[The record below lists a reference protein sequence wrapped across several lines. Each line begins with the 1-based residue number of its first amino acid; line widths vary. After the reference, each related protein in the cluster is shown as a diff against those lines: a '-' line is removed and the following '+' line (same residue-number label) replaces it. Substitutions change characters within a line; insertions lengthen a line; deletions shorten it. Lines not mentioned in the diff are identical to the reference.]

1 MIVIPSK
8 LTHEE
13 FCKKVYE
20 NYGDKFSIVSEYKN
34 ANDFVDVKHN
44 ECGTVFPIRAS
55 KLSYTKGNVQ
65 CPCEYG
71 KRFDKDVN
79 SIYATDKEFAKL
91 LANQEDALKY
101 AIHSSAKVDFICPQ
115 CGSIVKNKR
124 ISDTYK
130 RGITCRHCSDN
141 IPFAERLM
149 YSLLEIKSDILDDN
163 QFIFDKTFDWS
174 QRKEYDFYFR
184 INGITYIVEMN
195 GEQHYIEI
203 QNSKICSDLS
213 YQKENDMFKK
223 NLAISNGI
231 LETNYI
237 QIDCR
242 ISDYMFIKDNII
254 HSKLFEI
261 LGLHDFDWNACFQQS
276 TTSLLVK
283 VAKLWNSGIKDVKA
297 LKEQTGLSDTAIY
310 KFLCRGRD
318 IGLCDYENIVKTK
331 VRCINDNIVFDSIT
345 EAVKYYNIKS
355 NNISAVCRKLRKY
368 YGTHPITKEH
378 LLWEYA

>member
-20 NYGDKFSIVSEYKN
+20 KYGDKFSIVSQYTN
-34 ANDFVDVKHN
+34 SSGLVDVKHN
-44 ECGTVFPIRAS
+44 KCGTVFPIQAS
-55 KLSYTKGNVQ
+55 KLSYKKGNVQ

-91 LANQEDALKY
+91 LVNQEDALKY
-101 AIHSSAKVDFICPQ
+101 TVHSSEKIDFKCPQ

-124 ISDTYK
+124 ISDTYR
-130 RGITCRHCSDN
+130 RGLTCRHCSDN

-149 YSLLEIKSDILDDN
+149 YSLLEMKTDMLDN
-163 QFIFDKTFDWS
+163 NEFVFDKTFDWS
-174 QRKEYDFYFR
+174 QRKEYDFYFC
-184 INGITYIVEMN
+184 ISGISYIVEMN
-195 GEQHYIEI
+195 GEQHYIER
-203 QNSKICSDLS
+203 QNSKICSNLA
-213 YQKENDMFKK
+213 YQQENDMFKK
-223 NLAISNGI
+223 DLAIANGI
-231 LETNYI
+231 LDSNYI

-242 ISDYMFIKDNII
+242 KSDYMFIKDNII
-254 HSKLFEI
+254 HSKLFEV
-261 LGLHDFDWNACFQQS
+261 LELQDFDWNTCFQHS

-283 VAKLWNSGIKDVKA
+283 VADLWNSGIKEPKT
-297 LKEQTGLSDTAIY
+297 LKKLTGLSNTAIY

-318 IGLCDYENIVKTK
+318 IGLCDYKNIAKTK
-331 VRCINDNIVFDSIT
+331 VRCINDDIVFDSIT
-345 EAVKYYNIKS
+345 DAGNYYGIKS

-368 YGTHPITKEH
+368 CGIHPITNEY
-378 LLWEYA
+378 LMWEYA